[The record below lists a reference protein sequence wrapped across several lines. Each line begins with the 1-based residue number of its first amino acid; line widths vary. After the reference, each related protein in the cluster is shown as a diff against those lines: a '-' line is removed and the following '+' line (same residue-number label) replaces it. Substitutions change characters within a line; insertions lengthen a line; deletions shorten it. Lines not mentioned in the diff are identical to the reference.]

1 MRILITGATG
11 LLGNNVARIAA
22 NRGHEIWTLSRSS
35 GEHPSLHGLKCRQIS
50 ADLSRPGVEGVLDKL
65 EVDAVIHA
73 AALIHIGWRKLE
85 ESLRV
90 NQDGTQAILEWAAHN
105 SIRAIYVSTV
115 NALAVGSQ
123 EIPAD
128 EETKGDGQIPCSYV
142 QSKRA
147 AQAVCDRFIRDGA
160 DCYAVYPGF
169 MIGPY
174 DWQLSS
180 GRMVQALQRF
190 QPWAPAGGCSVCDPR
205 DVADAILKI
214 ASEGGNH
221 RHYILAGENLSYFD
235 LWTRI
240 AKKLDTRPPVVAMRR
255 PARVIGKWIA
265 NVVNC
270 FTSNELDFNSA
281 AIAMSQQF
289 HYYSSLRA
297 EQEHGYRPRSVQESL
312 DDSIAWLR
320 EQRLLRS

>member
-1 MRILITGATG
+1 
-11 LLGNNVARIAA
+11 
-22 NRGHEIWTLSRSS
+22 
-35 GEHPSLHGLKCRQIS
+35 
-50 ADLSRPGVEGVLDKL
+50 
-65 EVDAVIHA
+65 
-73 AALIHIGWRKLE
+73 
-85 ESLRV
+85 
-90 NQDGTQAILEWAAHN
+90 
-105 SIRAIYVSTV
+105 
-115 NALAVGSQ
+115 
-123 EIPAD
+123 
-128 EETKGDGQIPCSYV
+128 
-142 QSKRA
+142 
-147 AQAVCDRFIRDGA
+147 
-160 DCYAVYPGF
+160 
-169 MIGPY
+169 
-174 DWQLSS
+174 
-180 GRMVQALQRF
+180 MVQALQRF

-255 PARVIGKWIA
+255 PARLIGKWIA

-297 EQEHGYRPRSVQESL
+297 EQEHGYRPRPVQESL